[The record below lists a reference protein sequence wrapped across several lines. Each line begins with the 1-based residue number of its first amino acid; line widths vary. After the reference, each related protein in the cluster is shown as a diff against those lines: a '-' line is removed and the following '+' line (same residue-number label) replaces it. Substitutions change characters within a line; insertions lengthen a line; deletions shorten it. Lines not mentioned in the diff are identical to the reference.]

1 MNCRR
6 RVQPTCPAP
15 KRQYSYKVVDLS
27 AVPVGAELYVRVQY
41 DSASAGTPAT
51 ASQDN
56 AAVIKAL
63 LGKYQEMRDAFGGVI
78 ARATDGSGHEYLTLT
93 AMKDIK

>member
-1 MNCRR
+1 M
-6 RVQPTCPAP
+6 
-15 KRQYSYKVVDLS
+15 
-27 AVPVGAELYVRVQY
+27 
-41 DSASAGTPAT
+41 

-63 LGKYQEMRDAFGGVI
+63 LAKYPEMREAFGGVV
-78 ARATDGSGHEYLTLT
+78 ASATDGTGHEYVTLT